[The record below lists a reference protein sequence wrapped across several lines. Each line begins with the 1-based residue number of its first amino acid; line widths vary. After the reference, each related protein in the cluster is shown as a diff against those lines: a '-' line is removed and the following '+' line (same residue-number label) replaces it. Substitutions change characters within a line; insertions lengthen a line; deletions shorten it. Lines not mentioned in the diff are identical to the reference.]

1 MLLRY
6 PNILKI
12 YKTPCP
18 YLKHSFDII
27 GISEHKIIKDP
38 KNSAFN
44 LLVYTFCFNET
55 ETSHGGTVFF
65 FVSNNLTYKL
75 RPGLLINEHG
85 RLEPTVIELNSPNKK
100 YYYLWYYS

>member
-1 MLLRY
+1 MK
-6 PNILKI
+6 LK
-12 YKTPCP
+12 PP
-18 YLKHSFDII
+18 
-27 GISEHKIIKDP
+27 
-38 KNSAFN
+38 
-44 LLVYTFCFNET
+44 T
-55 ETSHGGTVFF
+55 EEQFFF

>member
-12 YKTPCP
+12 YKTPYP

-38 KNSAFN
+38 KNP
-44 LLVYTFCFNET
+44 LLIYLLIIHFVLMKPKPTTEEQFFFCFQQLDLQ
-55 ETSHGGTVFF
+55 TST
-65 FVSNNLTYKL
+65 
-75 RPGLLINEHG
+75 RPPHQ
-85 RLEPTVIELNSPNKK
+85 
-100 YYYLWYYS
+100 